1 MSQGIR
7 PLLAVIVTG
16 AAFSASSQQ
25 DAEHIQHP
33 PAAASAPSF
42 ATASTQPITPQAGM
56 PTGLSMP
63 PMQQGMQQH
72 TATMQ
77 TLHAQPAAAPTAAEH
92 AALMAD
98 HLKTMQAGVEMM
110 QRMMTVLMRHA
121 PAAAP
126 HRTWR

>member
-63 PMQQGMQQH
+63 PMQQGMQQ
-72 TATMQ
+72 
-77 TLHAQPAAAPTAAEH
+77 
-92 AALMAD
+92 
-98 HLKTMQAGVEMM
+98 
-110 QRMMTVLMRHA
+110 RMMAVLMWHA

-126 HRTWR
+126 NRTWR

>member
-33 PAAASAPSF
+33 PSAASPPSF
-42 ATASTQPITPQAGM
+42 ATASTQPLTPQAGM

-63 PMQQGMQQH
+63 QMQQGMQQH
-72 TATMQ
+72 MATMQ
-77 TLHAQPAAAPTAAEH
+77 TLRAQPAAALTAAEH

-98 HLKTMQAGVEMM
+98 HMKTMQAGVDMM
-110 QRMMTVLMRHA
+110 RRMMTVLMQRT

>member
-7 PLLAVIVTG
+7 TLLTVIVTG
-16 AAFSASSQQ
+16 VALSASAQQ

-42 ATASTQPITPQAGM
+42 ATASTQPLTPQAGM
-56 PTGLSMP
+56 PTGLSMTQ
-63 PMQQGMQQH
+63 MQQGMQQH
-72 TATMQ
+72 IAPMQ
-77 TLHAQPAAAPTAAEH
+77 TLRAQPAAAPTEAEH

-126 HRTWR
+126 NRTWR